1 MFFEQGWRVVVA
13 DLRKICSLQTHVFVD
28 HAEER
33 TAAAHADDVET
44 LARISLP
51 LPSEVQLPA
60 QYDPHRQAWMIAS
73 PNPNLRIIRNWA
85 GQVQPGLMGFGFAV
99 ALMPSFVQVARVQN
113 RLALRDGYHRAVGF
127 LSRSISRVPVLL
139 RDYAEFEDLGL
150 PPGLFPPAVYL
161 GERPPRLVDFL
172 DDEVSAEA
180 SLPAFQRMVVIHGL
194 ELAPIGKSHLAWL
207 DPQLTE

>member
-1 MFFEQGWRVVVA
+1 
-13 DLRKICSLQTHVFVD
+13 
-28 HAEER
+28 
-33 TAAAHADDVET
+33 
-44 LARISLP
+44 
-51 LPSEVQLPA
+51 
-60 QYDPHRQAWMIAS
+60 
-73 PNPNLRIIRNWA
+73 
-85 GQVQPGLMGFGFAV
+85 MGFGFAV

-113 RLALRDGYHRAVGF
+113 RLVLRDGYHRAVGF

-194 ELAPIGKSHLAWL
+194 ELAPIG
-207 DPQLTE
+207 